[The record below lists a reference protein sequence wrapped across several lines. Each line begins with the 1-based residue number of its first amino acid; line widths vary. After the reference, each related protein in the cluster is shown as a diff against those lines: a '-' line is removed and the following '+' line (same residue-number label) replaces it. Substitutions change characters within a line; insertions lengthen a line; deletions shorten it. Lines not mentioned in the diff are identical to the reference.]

1 MGSQSES
8 GARALTRTARVLA
21 TALASAVSTAATATA
36 PFSFAD
42 ADLRLAWKESA
53 ASFVTPSFDEY
64 VAARNQAFVEA
75 VTELFEGGAS
85 GAPGPGKRERAGS
98 RSLTEIEASGGTAR
112 RLELAAFQGW
122 EIKFVDAAVSFRDKR
137 EASGDGAYDK
147 DYMRADAEVAFS
159 DQTGTTVGFAA
170 DFEGN
175 AEKLRRDEIGPAG
188 EAGDNSA
195 RSGRGSAGFRSNLWG
210 KAKFATK
217 VSGTFTEGEYRE
229 RNVVDQVITS
239 DSSYDFFWLGE
250 NLSRG
255 FFTLS
260 QENYEIE
267 GREQGFLTGRLSLE
281 NDFPIADRLY
291 LLGGFGAY
299 LFRGDRPEFRFYPRG
314 RLLLRL
320 TSRWGCFINYR
331 PQLNVPSFR
340 ALYVHRD
347 YAVPGDFRPVEDK
360 YFAVRA
366 GLNYHFQSLGRLTA
380 AAYEERFRRTYAA
393 ADSYFGAVTYY
404 DPGRAR
410 IRGADAS
417 YRIALARLEHYAGA
431 EYRTVRLYQTPENRF
446 PYLPTYEGTTGLTFK
461 FGRGHSA
468 SVEASFLGERYAT
481 PTAAE
486 PLAAAW
492 IPNANIVVMLKP
504 GISVTTAA
512 DNITD
517 EKYYDAAGVLAPGR
531 SFRVGANLVF

>member
-1 MGSQSES
+1 M
-8 GARALTRTARVLA
+8 RTAG
-21 TALASAVSTAATATA
+21 ALAAIFALAVSMAAAAAT

-42 ADLRLAWKESA
+42 ADLSLAWEESA
-53 ASFVTPSFDEY
+53 ASFITPSFDDY
-64 VAARNQAFVEA
+64 VAARNQIFMEEVPG
-75 VTELFEGGAS
+75 LFEGGAS
-85 GAPGPGKRERAGS
+85 GSRGAGKRERAGS
-98 RSLTEIEASGGTAR
+98 RSLTEIEASGGNAR
-112 RLELAAFQGW
+112 RLEIAAFQGW
-122 EIKFVDAAVSFRDKR
+122 EINFVDAAVSFRDKR
-137 EASGDGAYDK
+137 AASGDGAYDK

-159 DQTGTTVGFAA
+159 DQAGTTVGFAA
-170 DFEGN
+170 DYEGN
-175 AEKLRRDEIGPAG
+175 SEKLRRDEIGVAG
-188 EAGDNSA
+188 EAGDNLT
-195 RSGRGSAGFRSNLWG
+195 RSGGGSAGFRSNLWG

-217 VSGTFTEGEYRE
+217 ISGAFTEGEYRE

-250 NLSRG
+250 NLSRSL
-255 FFTLS
+255 FTLS
-260 QENYEIE
+260 QENYELE

-291 LLGGFGAY
+291 ILGGFGAY

-360 YFAVRA
+360 YYDVRA
-366 GLNYHFQSLGRLTA
+366 GLSYHFHSLGRLTA
-380 AAYEERFRRTYAA
+380 AVYEERFRRAYAA
-393 ADSYFGAVTYY
+393 ADSYFGGVTYY

-417 YRIALARLEHYAGA
+417 YRITLARVEHYAGA
-431 EYRTVRLYQTPENRF
+431 EYRKVRLYEESENHF
-446 PYLPTYEGTTGLTFK
+446 PYLPTYEGTAGFTLK

-468 SVEASFLGERYAT
+468 SVEAAFLGERYAT

-492 IPNANIVVMLKP
+492 VPNANVVVTLKP

>member
-1 MGSQSES
+1 MRT
-8 GARALTRTARVLA
+8 ACALAAALTLA
-21 TALASAVSTAATATA
+21 GPTAAAA
-36 PFSFAD
+36 ASPFSFAD
-42 ADLRLAWKESA
+42 ADLRLAWEESA
-53 ASFVTPSFDEY
+53 ASFVTPSFDDY
-64 VAARNQAFVEA
+64 VAARNQAFLEA
-75 VTELFEGGAS
+75 IPGLFEDGAGGS
-85 GAPGPGKRERAGS
+85 PGTGKRERAGS

-112 RLELAAFQGW
+112 RLEIAAFQGW
-122 EIKFVDAAVSFRDKR
+122 EIKFVDAAVSFRDNR
-137 EASGDGAYDK
+137 AASGDGAYDK

-159 DQTGTTVGFAA
+159 DQAGTTVGFAA
-170 DFEGN
+170 NYEGN
-175 AEKLRRDEIGPAG
+175 AEKLRRDQTNLPG
-188 EAGDNSA
+188 EAGDNSS
-195 RSGRGSAGFRSNLWG
+195 RSGGGSAGFRSNLWG

-217 VSGTFTEGEYRE
+217 ISGTFTEGKYRE
-229 RNVVDQVITS
+229 RNVVDQAITS

-255 FFTLS
+255 LFTLS
-260 QENYEIE
+260 QENYELE

-291 LLGGFGAY
+291 VLGGFGAY
-299 LFRGDRPEFRFYPRG
+299 LFRGDQPEFRFYPRG

-360 YFAVRA
+360 YYDVRA
-366 GLNYHFQSLGRLTA
+366 GLSYHFQSLGRLTA

-393 ADSYFGAVTYY
+393 ADSYFGAITYY

-417 YRIALARLEHYAGA
+417 YRITLTRIEHYAGA
-431 EYRTVRLYQTPENRF
+431 EYRKVRLYEEPENHF
-446 PYLPTYEGTTGLTFK
+446 PYLPTYEGTAGLTLK

-468 SVEASFLGERYAT
+468 SVEAAFLGERYAT

-486 PLAAAW
+486 PLATTW
-492 IPNANIVVMLKP
+492 VPNADIVVTLKP